1 MRRASR
7 DTLFLATA
15 GLMGTMQLFATAM
28 VLWATTR
35 PAHVP
40 APVVLY
46 ATETRAA
53 EPRPAVM
60 PVRDRATKVTQA
72 MAPAKPTVPRV
83 AREQDRISEDVVRM
97 TLQQAL
103 RALRSPDESQG
114 ENARLDWEPVLPEER
129 AGVLTGGALAENLRN
144 RWESRAEPWGDDAN
158 GEAYDDVEPVL
169 TAELSN
175 LFASGLGG
183 RGGMDLS
190 GLLSGGLGE
199 RFAGLGEGGG
209 LGALSEAGGALAALR
224 ERLGDRGEDEANL
237 ADLLE
242 REEGLLSDRQRR
254 ALLLVGLLAAER
266 RRDPAAP

>member
-15 GLMGTMQLFATAM
+15 GLMGTMQLFATAT

-40 APVVLY
+40 APVVVY
-46 ATETRAA
+46 TTEIRAS
-53 EPRPAVM
+53 EPRPAAM
-60 PVRDRATKVTQA
+60 PVRDRVTKVTQA
-72 MAPAKPTVPRV
+72 MAPAKRT
-83 AREQDRISEDVVRM
+83 AAQEQDRISEDVVRM

-103 RALRSPDESQG
+103 RALRSPEDSQG
-114 ENARLDWEPVLPEER
+114 EDALLEWEPVLTEER
-129 AGVLTGGALAENLRN
+129 ARVVTGGALAENLRN
-144 RWESRAEPWGDDAN
+144 RWESRADPWADNAN
-158 GEAYDDVEPVL
+158 GEAYDDAEPLL

-183 RGGMDLS
+183 RGGLDLS
-190 GLLSGGLGE
+190 GLLNGGLGE

-209 LGALSEAGGALAALR
+209 FGALSEAGGALAALR

>member
-7 DTLFLATA
+7 DTLFLAAA
-15 GLMGTMQLFATAM
+15 GLMGTMQLFATAT

-35 PAHVP
+35 PAQAP
-40 APVVLY
+40 APVVVY
-46 ATETRAA
+46 TTETRTADL
-53 EPRPAVM
+53 RPAAM
-60 PVRDRATKVTQA
+60 PDRERAARVVQA
-72 MAPAKPTVPRV
+72 MAPAKRSG
-83 AREQDRISEDVVRM
+83 AQEQDRISEGIVRM

-103 RALRSPDESQG
+103 RALRSPEDPPMEDVP
-114 ENARLDWEPVLPEER
+114 LDWEPLLPIDR
-129 AGVLTGGALAENLRN
+129 AGVPPEGTVAAQLRN
-144 RWESRAEPWGDDAN
+144 RWEARAEPWTNNAKD
-158 GEAYDDVEPVL
+158 EAYDDAEPVL

-175 LFASGLGG
+175 IFASGLGG
-183 RGGMDLS
+183 RGGVDL
-190 GLLSGGLGE
+190 GELLNGGLGE
-199 RFAGLGEGGG
+199 RFEGLSEGGG
-209 LGALSEAGGALAALR
+209 LDALSEAGGALAALR